1 MGSSHERL
9 DFHRDS
15 SASRDAMNDVMFADK
30 IIILIILAKK
40 FQFFCPYQDQSCLLI

>member
-15 SASRDAMNDVMFADK
+15 FASRDAMNDVMFADK
-30 IIILIILAKK
+30 IIILIILAKNVAI
-40 FQFFCPYQDQSCLLI
+40 FFCPY